1 MRKLK
6 KVEDM
11 DPDFL
16 PDLVFDRR
24 VGMRTARTSE
34 QELMKYGFS
43 EDVARVLL
51 QSFNKMTAAD
61 VRGYRKTPPQLEEW
75 RKRGRKDKSSCTASS
90 SNVETDNK

>member
-24 VGMRTARTSE
+24 MGLRTARTSE

-61 VRGYRKTPPQLEEW
+61 VRGYKKTPPQFEAW
-75 RKRGRKDKSSCTASS
+75 TKRGRKNKSSCTASS